1 MHEIAIMMHMRTTI
15 NIDDELLEKARK
27 YTGIQEKT
35 ALIHKALQDLVT
47 WEASK
52 RLIALGGTMPDA
64 TAGRRR
70 RSARTR

>member
-1 MHEIAIMMHMRTTI
+1 MRTTI
-15 NIDDELLEKARK
+15 NIDDGLLEKARK
-27 YTGIQEKT
+27 FTGIEEKT
-35 ALIHKALQDLVT
+35 ALIHKALQELVT

-70 RSARTR
+70 RSPKVR